1 MENLVVCF
9 SQESL
14 GSKESAGFAKER
26 AGFLREAWVGMKG
39 GVPGKIHLLSTISQ
53 SRVLLSSSCVV
64 VNT

>member
-14 GSKESAGFAKER
+14 GSKESAGFAKEN

-39 GVPGKIHLLSTISQ
+39 GVPGKIHLLSSHKIMF
-53 SRVLLSSSCVV
+53 VV
-64 VNT
+64 IILRCC